1 MAAIKKLVRM
11 DADDF
16 DNVLELD
23 NALFASADAIRTIY
37 GALAQA
43 TGKQAYATAAAAQ
56 YEFKSGTGFQD
67 AILDVADALNLEA
80 GSYYGIPDLDDRK
93 VAVGTF
99 TLSSDASSY
108 TVTHGLGETPEII
121 AVICEGFSTSASGA
135 GNASPFFL
143 LDTVRTITA
152 RFNTSGTLI
161 ASTGNKSVAEAGNT
175 TFKVSSGGFH
185 LIANKPYFW
194 IALGAKA
201 SS

>member
-1 MAAIKKLVRM
+1 MAVIEKLVRM

-16 DNVLELD
+16 DNVLDLD
-23 NALFASADAIRTIY
+23 NALYASADAIRTIY

-80 GSYYGIPDLDDRK
+80 GSYYGIPDLDGRK

-99 TLSSDASSY
+99 TLTANASSY
-108 TVTHGLGETPEII
+108 TITHGLGETPVII
-121 AVICEGFSTSASGA
+121 AIFNVGFNDADVGGGGGHNQYLVYDTKRVTLFRVNSSDTIQMSSPSRSTIDANS
-135 GNASPFFL
+135 
-143 LDTVRTITA
+143 
-152 RFNTSGTLI
+152 
-161 ASTGNKSVAEAGNT
+161 T
-175 TFKVSSGGFH
+175 TFKAAGGYTWVKN
-185 LIANKPYFW
+185 IAYFW
-194 IALGAKA
+194 MALGAKA